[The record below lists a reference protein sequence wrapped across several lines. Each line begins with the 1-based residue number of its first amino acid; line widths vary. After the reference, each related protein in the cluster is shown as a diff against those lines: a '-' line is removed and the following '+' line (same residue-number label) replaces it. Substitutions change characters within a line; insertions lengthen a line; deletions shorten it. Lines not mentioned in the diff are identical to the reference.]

1 MPCGPLRGVSGSSE
15 RKTRI
20 LKATTKAL
28 IAAAVAVAASVGLI
42 FWQAKHGGSA
52 HSANLTPEE
61 MSLIAEGQ
69 PPQVR
74 AQLASDPAQRKE
86 MAQNLRELLAL
97 SEEAR
102 AHGVADRPEIK
113 RQLEL
118 TREFVLFQTYVQ
130 KQREAGQQ
138 PAQLAPEEEVKAY
151 LAEPGTEQKFE
162 QLIEDLKKLNPDAPS
177 EITEAQKQNVRQQW
191 ATAQVIARKAVAAGA
206 DKERKTQLQVR
217 LQQAR
222 LLAAIYSEELMKKAE
237 PTDQEIDAYF
247 ASHPDMDPKK
257 AREKAEGILKRAKSG
272 EDFEALAKE
281 FSDEPGA
288 KERGG
293 ELPWFGR
300 GQMVKEFE
308 DAAFAMKEG
317 DVSDIVE
324 TRFGYHII
332 KVTGRRQGK
341 KETPPN
347 PASPDAKGGTETGGG
362 ETEEQV
368 QARHILIKQSSAPSD
383 NPFAQPLPPREAA
396 KNAILEEKRK
406 KIVEE
411 IVARRKIEVPEEF
424 AVKQPEPPAQ
434 QPGFPPGGEGLPPAS
449 QGAPEPAPETK
460 GGEKGGSPKSPGKSK

>member
-1 MPCGPLRGVSGSSE
+1 M
-15 RKTRI
+15 
-20 LKATTKAL
+20 KATTKAL

-42 FWQAKHGGSA
+42 IWQAKHGGSA
-52 HSANLTPEE
+52 HSANLTAAD

-74 AQLASDPAQRKE
+74 AQLASDPERRKE
-86 MAQNLRELLAL
+86 MAQNMRELLAL

-138 PAQLAPEEEVKAY
+138 PTQLAPEEEVKAY

-177 EITEAQKQNVRQQW
+177 EITEAQKQNIKQQW
-191 ATAQVIARKAVAAGA
+191 GTAQVIARKAIAAGA
-206 DKERKTQLQVR
+206 DKDPKTQLQVR

-222 LLAAIYSEELMKKAE
+222 LLAAVYSEELMKKAE
-237 PTDQEIDAYF
+237 PTDQEIEEYF
-247 ASHPDMDPKK
+247 AKNPDMDPKK

-341 KETPPN
+341 KETPPHVDGPPSPN
-347 PASPDAKGGTETGGG
+347 AKPPAEA

-406 KIVEE
+406 QIVKE
-411 IVARRKIEVPEEF
+411 IVDRRKIEVPEEF

-434 QPGFPPGGEGLPPAS
+434 QPGSPHGAEGLPPAP
-449 QGAPEPAPETK
+449 QEAPEPAPQTK
-460 GGEKGGSPKSPGKSK
+460 GGEKGGSPKTPGKNK

>member
-1 MPCGPLRGVSGSSE
+1 M
-15 RKTRI
+15 
-20 LKATTKAL
+20 KATTKAL
-28 IAAAVAVAASVGLI
+28 IAAAIAVAASFGLI
-42 FWQAKHGGSA
+42 YWQWKHGSTA
-52 HSANLTPEE
+52 HSANLTAAD

-74 AQLASDPAQRKE
+74 AQLASDPARRKE
-86 MAQNLRELLAL
+86 MAQNMRELLAL

-102 AHGVADRPEIK
+102 ARGVADRPEIK

-138 PAQLAPEEEVKAY
+138 PTQLAPEEEVKAY

-177 EITEAQKQNVRQQW
+177 EISEAQKQNVRQQW

-206 DKERKTQLQVR
+206 DKDPKTQLQVR

-222 LLAAIYSEELMKKAE
+222 LLAAVYSEELMKKAE
-237 PTDQEIDAYF
+237 PTEQEIEEYF
-247 ASHPDMDPKK
+247 AKNPDMDPKK
-257 AREKAEGILKRAKSG
+257 AREKSEGILKRAKSG

-347 PASPDAKGGTETGGG
+347 PADPTAKSATETG
-362 ETEEQV
+362 
-368 QARHILIKQSSAPSD
+368 
-383 NPFAQPLPPREAA
+383 
-396 KNAILEEKRK
+396 
-406 KIVEE
+406 
-411 IVARRKIEVPEEF
+411 
-424 AVKQPEPPAQ
+424 
-434 QPGFPPGGEGLPPAS
+434 
-449 QGAPEPAPETK
+449 
-460 GGEKGGSPKSPGKSK
+460 

>member
-1 MPCGPLRGVSGSSE
+1 
-15 RKTRI
+15 I

-42 FWQAKHGGSA
+42 IWQARHGGSA
-52 HSANLTPEE
+52 HSANLTAAD

-74 AQLASDPAQRKE
+74 AQLASDPARRKE

-118 TREFVLFQTYVQ
+118 TREFVLFQTYAQ

-177 EITEAQKQNVRQQW
+177 EISEAQKQSVKQQW
-191 ATAQVIARKAVAAGA
+191 ATAQVIARKAVAAQA
-206 DKERKTQLQVR
+206 DKDPKTQLQVR

-222 LLAAIYSEELMKKAE
+222 LLAAVYSEELMKKAE
-237 PTDQEIDAYF
+237 PTDQEIEEYF
-247 ASHPDMDPKK
+247 AKNPDMDPKK

-341 KETPPN
+341 KEAPPHVDGPPSPN
-347 PASPDAKGGTETGGG
+347 AKPPAEA

-424 AVKQPEPPAQ
+424 AVKQPEPPAP
-434 QPGFPPGGEGLPPAS
+434 QPGSPHGGEGLAPAPME
-449 QGAPEPAPETK
+449 APEPAPETK
-460 GGEKGGSPKSPGKSK
+460 GGDKGGSPKSPGKSK